1 MAGPMNFSNL
11 SIKKVG
17 FSYIG
22 IKIGSPTHSSSFQ
35 IHKLLTSHSV
45 TALDVQKHFVRKIEK
60 SKSLNA
66 FVTETQTLAADQ
78 SIKSDSR
85 YTSDRPLSILDGIPI
100 AIKDNFCTKDV
111 RTTCASK
118 MLQDFIPAYSS
129 TVYQRLLDQGCTMM
143 GKTNMDEFGM
153 GSGTIDS
160 IFGPTKNPWSQSMD
174 DWNIT
179 GGSSG
184 GSAAAVAAGSCVV

>member
-1 MAGPMNFSNL
+1 MIITAAIYLLHLHTP
-11 SIKKVG
+11 
-17 FSYIG
+17 
-22 IKIGSPTHSSSFQ
+22 FQ
-35 IHKLLTSHSV
+35 IHKLLQSKSV
-45 TALDVQKHFVRKIEK
+45 TSLDVQNYFVRKLAK
-60 SKSLNA
+60 SNHLNA
-66 FVTETQTLAADQ
+66 FVTETTQTLAADQ
-78 SIKSDSR
+78 SRQSASR
-85 YTSDRPLSILDGIPI
+85 YTSDQPLSILDGIPI
-100 AIKDNFCTKDV
+100 AVKDNFCTKDV

-129 TVYQRLLDQGCTMM
+129 TVYQRLVDGGCTLM

-160 IFGPTKNPWSQSMD
+160 IFGPTKNPWSKSMD

-184 GSAAAVAAGSCVV
+184 GSAAAVAAGSCVA